1 MQITDMAGARPEHSM
16 KKKVELKQWH
26 REYVMGKGIIVFW
39 KVRTGMG
46 GAYYGYQISEQVF

>member
-1 MQITDMAGARPEHSM
+1 MAGARPEHSM